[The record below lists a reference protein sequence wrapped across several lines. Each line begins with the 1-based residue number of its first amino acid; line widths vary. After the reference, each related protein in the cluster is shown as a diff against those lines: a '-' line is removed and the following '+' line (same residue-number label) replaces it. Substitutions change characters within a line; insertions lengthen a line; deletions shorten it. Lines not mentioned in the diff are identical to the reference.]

1 MRNSISQREWQAFAI
16 SNLFTVQTGNQSNM
30 TALSEG
36 EMPLVSARKYN
47 NGYKGFVSSAGS
59 RVFPGHCIT
68 LNNDGDGG
76 AGLAYYQPHR
86 MLLDSHVTAL
96 VPKEKVSKY
105 ALIFI
110 ARCMSNQHELYG
122 NGHSINESRL
132 ARFKFML
139 PVTTDG
145 KGNPDYLFMEA
156 TMREKERMILQRY
169 AKTVQHSIQTPEPS
183 CSSWKPFPLCD
194 IFEISPGVRL
204 TKADMKPGT
213 IPFAGA
219 SDTNNGIT
227 TFVSNRNE
235 SLDRNVLGVNY
246 NGSVGETFYHPYET
260 VFSDDVKRLRLKDR
274 PGNRHVYLFLKVAIL
289 RQKAKY
295 EYGYKFNEEHMRRQ
309 SLFLPAKADGQP
321 DYAYMEAVMRRKEA
335 EQLARYARIRLHNN

>member
-1 MRNSISQREWQAFAI
+1 MVGSKTKQDAI
-16 SNLFTVQTGNQSNM
+16 DKRYILDHHT
-30 TALSEG
+30 LEG
-36 EMPLVSARKYN
+36 V
-47 NGYKGFVSSAGS
+47 
-59 RVFPGHCIT
+59 IT
-68 LNNDGDGG
+68 LNTQTFGRVGTNPVIAVFTAHRAHPAEKLVKFVDFRDDGYKIFPHL
-76 AGLAYYQPHR
+76 GLLPTADAPAR
-86 MLLDSHVTAL
+86 RKRLLDCWLQGKAEPSSFVVHTTVTADDEWL
-96 VPKEKVSKY
+96 
-105 ALIFI
+105 
-110 ARCMSNQHELYG
+110 
-122 NGHSINESRL
+122 HSYFYFNDEIPSDADFEN
-132 ARFKFML
+132 AMA
-139 PVTTDG
+139 
-145 KGNPDYLFMEA
+145 DYLTFEFNMIVHGRGYLFEEA
-156 TMREKERMILQRY
+156 KPYSL
-169 AKTVQHSIQTPEPS
+169 QTPERS
-183 CSSWKPFPLCD
+183 CRSWKPFPLCD

-227 TFVSNRNE
+227 AFVSNRNE

-309 SLFLPAKADGQP
+309 FLLLPANADGQP

-335 EQLARYARIRLHNN
+335 EQLGRYARIRFHDN